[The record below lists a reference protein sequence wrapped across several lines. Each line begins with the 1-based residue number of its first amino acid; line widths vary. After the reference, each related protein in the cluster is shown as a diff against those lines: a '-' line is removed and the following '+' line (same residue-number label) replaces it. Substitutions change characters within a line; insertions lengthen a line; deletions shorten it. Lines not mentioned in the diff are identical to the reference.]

1 MTAMRALRYK
11 NALSYRNMADKK
23 LLTLLSALLVALLC
37 FVLTRG
43 PVALHWWLALQQ
55 PNASIDGVILWQV
68 RLPRALLAIAVGASL
83 GIGGAALQGLLR
95 NPLAGPDLLGVSSC
109 AALGAVLVLYSGIAA
124 MTWLALP
131 LGGIAGASLAVFLIF
146 FLAGR
151 RAAVLTLILA
161 GIAVNAVM
169 SSCIALV
176 LNFAPNP
183 FALSEMMY
191 WLLGSLANRSMNDV
205 MIAVPFMFA
214 GWLALLSCGR
224 FLDALTLGE
233 ETAQSLGFNSAALR
247 RRIVVGVAL
256 CVGAAVAVSGNIG
269 FVGLVVPHLLRPWV
283 GYEPR
288 RLLVPS
294 ALAGAILLLLS
305 DSVVQIV
312 SIDGNLKLGV
322 VTALLGGPFFLH
334 LIFKQR
340 GALE

>member
-1 MTAMRALRYK
+1 MRAPLAK
-11 NALSYRNMADKK
+11 NIRDKK
-23 LLTLLSALLVALLC
+23 LLTLLAMVLLALLLFALA
-37 FVLTRG
+37 RG
-43 PVALHWWLALQQ
+43 PVALHWWNALQQ
-55 PNASIDGVILWQV
+55 PSASIDGVILWQV
-68 RLPRALLAIAVGASL
+68 RLPRVVLAILVGASL

-109 AALGAVLVLYSGIAA
+109 AALGAVLTLYTGVAA
-124 MTWLALP
+124 LTWIALP
-131 LGGIAGASLAVFLIF
+131 LGGIAGALLAVFLIF

-151 RAAVLTLILA
+151 HAAVLTLILA

-169 SSCIALV
+169 SSFIALV

-191 WLLGSLANRSMNDV
+191 WLLGSLANRSLND
-205 MIAVPFMFA
+205 IAIAMPFMLA
-214 GWLALLSCGR
+214 GWLLLLSCGR
-224 FLDALTLGE
+224 FLDALSLGE
-233 ETAQSLGFNSAALR
+233 ETAQTLGFNAAALR
-247 RRIVVGVAL
+247 WRIVIGVAL

-294 ALAGAILLLLS
+294 ALGGAILLLLS
-305 DSVVQIV
+305 DIVVQSL
-312 SIDGNLKLGV
+312 SIGGNLKLGV

-340 GALE
+340 GALQ

>member
-1 MTAMRALRYK
+1 MSAMRTPFAK
-11 NALSYRNMADKK
+11 NISDK
-23 LLTLLSALLVALLC
+23 TLWSVLSALLIALLL
-37 FVLTRG
+37 FALTQG
-43 PVALHWWLALQQ
+43 PVSLHWLSVLQQ

-109 AALGAVLVLYSGIAA
+109 AALGAVLALYTGLAA
-124 MTWLALP
+124 LTWLALP
-131 LGGIAGASLAVFLIF
+131 LGGIAGALLAVFLIF

-151 RAAVLTLILA
+151 HAAVLTLILA

-169 SSCIALV
+169 SSFIALT

-191 WLLGSLANRSMNDV
+191 WLLGSLANRSLNDV
-205 MIAVPFMFA
+205 AIATPFMLA
-214 GWLALLSCGR
+214 GWVLLLSCGR

-233 ETAQSLGFNSAALR
+233 DTAQSLGFNAAVLR
-247 RRIVVGVAL
+247 WRIVIGVAL

-269 FVGLVVPHLLRPWV
+269 FVGLVIPHLLRPWV

-294 ALAGAILLLLS
+294 ALGGAILLLLA
-305 DSVVQIV
+305 DSVVQV
-312 SIDGNLKLGV
+312 LSSGSNLKLGV

-340 GALE
+340 GALQ

>member
-1 MTAMRALRYK
+1 MSAIRAVP
-11 NALSYRNMADKK
+11 DKK
-23 LLTLLSALLVALLC
+23 LLSLLSTSLVVLLL
-37 FVLTRG
+37 FVLTQG
-43 PVALHWWLALQQ
+43 PVSLHWWSALHE
-55 PNASIDGVILWQV
+55 PGVSIDGVILWQV

-83 GIGGAALQGLLR
+83 GISGAALQGLLR

-109 AALGAVLVLYSGIAA
+109 AALGAVLALYSGVAA
-124 MTWLALP
+124 MMWFALP
-131 LGGIAGASLAVFLIF
+131 LGGIAGALLAVFLIF

-151 RAAVLTLILA
+151 HAAVLTLILA

-169 SSCIALV
+169 SSFIALA

-191 WLLGSLANRSMNDV
+191 WLLGSLANRSMND
-205 MIAVPFMFA
+205 IAIATPFMLV
-214 GWLALLSCGR
+214 GLVLLLSCGR

-233 ETAQSLGFNSAALR
+233 ETAQSLGFNNAALR
-247 RRIVVGVAL
+247 WRIVIGVAL

-283 GYEPR
+283 GYQPR

-294 ALAGAILLLLS
+294 ALGGAILLLLA
-305 DSVVQIV
+305 DSVVQV
-312 SIDGNLKLGV
+312 LSVGGNLKLGV

-340 GALE
+340 GTLQ

>member
-1 MTAMRALRYK
+1 MSMIRTPFVKSIGDQRILTF
-11 NALSYRNMADKK
+11 LSVV
-23 LLTLLSALLVALLC
+23 LIALLF
-37 FVLTRG
+37 FVLTQG
-43 PVALHWWLALQQ
+43 PVPLHWWSALRE
-55 PNASIDGVILWQV
+55 PTISIDGVILWQV

-83 GIGGAALQGLLR
+83 GSGGAALQGLLR

-109 AALGAVLVLYSGIAA
+109 AALGAVLALYSGVAA
-124 MTWLALP
+124 ITWLALP
-131 LGGIAGASLAVFLIF
+131 LGGITGALLAVFLIF

-151 RAAVLTLILA
+151 HAAVLTLILA

-169 SSCIALV
+169 SSLIGLV

-205 MIAVPFMFA
+205 VVAVPFMLV
-214 GWLALLSCGR
+214 GWILLLSSGR

-233 ETAQSLGFNSAALR
+233 ETAQSLGFNSSALR
-247 RRIVVGVAL
+247 WRIVIGVAL

-294 ALAGAILLLLS
+294 ALGGAILLLVA
-305 DSVVQIV
+305 DSVVQV
-312 SIDGNLKLGV
+312 LSAGGNLKLGV

-340 GALE
+340 GALQ

>member
-1 MTAMRALRYK
+1 MKTMHAFPIKDIGQR
-11 NALSYRNMADKK
+11 K
-23 LLTLLSALLVALLC
+23 LLATLTVLLLASLFFAL
-37 FVLTRG
+37 TQG
-43 PVALHWWLALQQ
+43 PVPLQWWSALQQ
-55 PNASIDGVILWQV
+55 PSASIDGVILWQV
-68 RLPRALLAIAVGASL
+68 RLPRALLAIGVGASL

-109 AALGAVLVLYSGIAA
+109 AALGAVLALYSGIAA
-124 MTWLALP
+124 TLWFALP
-131 LGGIAGASLAVFLIF
+131 LGGIGGALLAVFLIF

-151 RAAVLTLILA
+151 HAAVLTLILT

-169 SSCIALV
+169 SSFIALA

-191 WLLGSLANRSMNDV
+191 WLLGSLANRSMNDAA
-205 MIAVPFMFA
+205 IAAPFMLA
-214 GWLALLSCGR
+214 GWLLLFSSGR

-233 ETAQSLGFNSAALR
+233 ETAQSLGFSAAALR
-247 RRIVVGVAL
+247 WRIVIGVAL

-288 RLLVPS
+288 RLLAAS
-294 ALAGAILLLLS
+294 ALGGAILLLLA
-305 DSVVQIV
+305 DVIAHAL
-312 SIDGNLKLGV
+312 SIGGDLKLGV

-340 GALE
+340 GTVP

>member
-1 MTAMRALRYK
+1 MKATRIVSNK
-11 NALSYRNMADKK
+11 T
-23 LLTLLSALLVALLC
+23 LLTVLSTLLVALL
-37 FVLTRG
+37 FFALTQG
-43 PVALHWWLALQQ
+43 PVALHWVNALQQ
-55 PNASIDGVILWQV
+55 PATSVDGVILWQV

-109 AALGAVLVLYSGIAA
+109 AALGAVLTLYTGIAA

-131 LGGIAGASLAVFLIF
+131 IGGIAGALFAVFLIF

-151 RAAVLTLILA
+151 HAAVLTLILA

-169 SSCIALV
+169 SSFIALV

-191 WLLGSLANRSMNDV
+191 WLLGSLANRSMNEF
-205 MIAVPFMFA
+205 AVAIPFMLA
-214 GWLALLSCGR
+214 GWILLLSSGR
-224 FLDALTLGE
+224 FLDALSLGE
-233 ETAQSLGFNSAALR
+233 ETAQSLGFNGAASR
-247 RRIVVGVAL
+247 WRIVIGVAL

-288 RLLVPS
+288 RLLVSS
-294 ALAGAILLLLS
+294 ALAGAILLLFADGIVQLLS
-305 DSVVQIV
+305 TGS
-312 SIDGNLKLGV
+312 NLKLGV
-322 VTALLGGPFFLH
+322 VTALVGGPFFLH

-340 GALE
+340 GGLH

>member
-1 MTAMRALRYK
+1 MSGIRAVSDRALLGVL
-11 NALSYRNMADKK
+11 AL
-23 LLTLLSALLVALLC
+23 ALAAALLC
-37 FVLTRG
+37 ALAQG
-43 PVALHWWLALQQ
+43 PVALHWVNALRA
-55 PNASIDGVILWQV
+55 PGASVDGVILWQV

-83 GIGGAALQGLLR
+83 GLGGAALQGLLR

-109 AALGAVLVLYSGIAA
+109 AALGAVIALYTGIAA
-124 MTWLALP
+124 ITWLALP
-131 LGGIAGASLAVFLIF
+131 LGGILGALLAVFLIF

-151 RAAVLTLILA
+151 RAEVLTLILA

-191 WLLGSLANRSMNDV
+191 WLLGSLANRSMHDV
-205 MIAVPFMFA
+205 AFAVPLMLA
-214 GWLALLSCGR
+214 GWVLLLSCGR

-233 ETAQSLGFNSAALR
+233 ETAQTLGFGIAALR
-247 RRIVVGVAL
+247 WRIVIGVSL

-269 FVGLVVPHLLRPWV
+269 FVGLVIPHLLRPWV

-288 RLLVPS
+288 RLLLPS
-294 ALAGAILLLLS
+294 ALAGAVLLLCADIIVKLVAAGS
-305 DSVVQIV
+305 D
-312 SIDGNLKLGV
+312 LKLGV

-334 LIFKQR
+334 LIFRQR
-340 GALE
+340 GALR

>member
-1 MTAMRALRYK
+1 MKATRIISNK
-11 NALSYRNMADKK
+11 T
-23 LLTLLSALLVALLC
+23 LLAVLSALLVGFL
-37 FVLTRG
+37 FFTLTQG
-43 PVALHWWLALQQ
+43 AVSLHWVNALQQ
-55 PNASIDGVILWQV
+55 PTASIDGVILWQV

-83 GIGGAALQGLLR
+83 GISGAALQGLLR

-109 AALGAVLVLYSGIAA
+109 AALGAVLTLYTGVAA

-131 LGGIAGASLAVFLIF
+131 IGGIAGALFAVFLIF

-151 RAAVLTLILA
+151 HAAVLTLILA

-169 SSCIALV
+169 SSFIALV

-191 WLLGSLANRSMNDV
+191 WLLGSLANRSMNEV
-205 MIAVPFMFA
+205 TVAIPFMLM
-214 GWLALLSCGR
+214 GWLLLLSSGR
-224 FLDALTLGE
+224 FLDALSLGE
-233 ETAQSLGFNSAALR
+233 ETAQSLGFNCAASR
-247 RRIVVGVAL
+247 WRIVIGVAL

-288 RLLVPS
+288 RLLLSS
-294 ALAGAILLLLS
+294 AMAGAVLLLFADSIVQWLS
-305 DSVVQIV
+305 AS
-312 SIDGNLKLGV
+312 SNLKLGV
-322 VTALLGGPFFLH
+322 VTALVGGPFFLH

-340 GALE
+340 GALH

>member
-1 MTAMRALRYK
+1 MSAIRAVPNR
-11 NALSYRNMADKK
+11 
-23 LLTLLSALLVALLC
+23 TLLPLLAALLIALLL
-37 FVLTRG
+37 FALTQG
-43 PVALHWWLALQQ
+43 PVPLHWWNALRA
-55 PNASIDGVILWQV
+55 PGASIDGVILWQV
-68 RLPRALLAIAVGASL
+68 RLPRALLAVAVGASL

-109 AALGAVLVLYSGIAA
+109 AALGAVLALYSGMAA
-124 MTWLALP
+124 LVWFALP
-131 LGGIAGASLAVFLIF
+131 LGGIAGALLAVFLIF

-151 RAAVLTLILA
+151 HAAVLTLILA

-169 SSCIALV
+169 SSFIALA

-191 WLLGSLANRSMNDV
+191 WLLGSLANRSLNDV
-205 MIAVPFMFA
+205 AIAAPFMA
-214 GWLALLSCGR
+214 MGWMLLLSCGR

-233 ETAQSLGFNSAALR
+233 ETAQSLGFNAAALR
-247 RRIVVGVAL
+247 WRIVIGAAL
-256 CVGAAVAVSGNIG
+256 CVGASVAVSGNIG

-288 RLLVPS
+288 RLLVSS
-294 ALAGAILLLLS
+294 ALGGAILLLLA
-305 DSVVQIV
+305 DSVVQIL
-312 SIDGNLKLGV
+312 SAGSNLKLGV

-340 GALE
+340 GALQ